1 MNNEAHVAS
10 RREERHAYR
19 GMTGWFASW
28 ARAAPVRQTGGR
40 WKCEFPKTTKNNRGG
55 LWAKQQRFCSALS
68 RYLLE
73 PEGEPAIV
81 PEREYKKKE
90 GRWDFIYA
98 FAWRHSSSFIWLR
111 WRWYLDSCSAKG
123 GWLPSFSNLLI
134 LPKPSQRA
142 HHIWMCGAHWHTA
155 RVFSSNLIC
164 TYLFIL
170 SLALVIHSERDRLHP
185 CMLQHFPFLLPLMG
199 VKKKVM
205 DLEGLHLYH

>member
-1 MNNEAHVAS
+1 MWISQND
-10 RREERHAYR
+10 
-19 GMTGWFASW
+19 
-28 ARAAPVRQTGGR
+28 Q
-40 WKCEFPKTTKNNRGG
+40 
-55 LWAKQQRFCSALS
+55 KQQRRFVSETTAL
-68 RYLLE
+68 LLGFE
-73 PEGEPAIV
+73 SLLTGTGGGTGNCTWKRIQ
-81 PEREYKKKE
+81 KKE

-142 HHIWMCGAHWHTA
+142 HHIWMCGVHRHTA